1 MAHVTEEPRYDR
13 PIFEQGRPSTP
24 LPSRGTRAGN
34 EGPRPPRRG
43 LLGSAQGRLAL
54 VFVAFLGVLVVAGY
68 VLALRQNPPYVLDS
82 FEYAE
87 VTRRDFRRLVQV
99 EGQVQPERVYTLTA
113 PSAAMV
119 RDVLASAGEDVA
131 KGAVLV
137 ILDSPTL
144 LQNLDEARSSLVNAR
159 YSLDEAR
166 IDTQRAIDEAEAALT
181 DARRGETEAARKLP
195 QMEKLYELGGISKA
209 ELDEAR
215 KALDEARR
223 KRQDAERVLAVA
235 NEKRRLTLEHLEAQV
250 ETATRAVQRLE
261 DQVARLTVRAPVA
274 GRILA
279 LDLHPGEEVKA
290 GDQLVRVADLSRQYV
305 EAAVSALQ
313 ASQVAV
319 GQQATVTADGK
330 AYPARVTFVAPEA
343 TRRGD
348 ATVVMVRLALEQAVT
363 LRPFAP
369 VGVEILTGVL
379 KQQPAV
385 ERGPF
390 YTSGDGAFVY
400 VISADGRRAVRRTVR
415 YGVMDG
421 PYIQVVEGL
430 EPGERIITSSYLG
443 FRDRKEISLSP
454 EGGRSR

>member
-1 MAHVTEEPRYDR
+1 MAHMSEEPRYDR
-13 PIFEQGRPSTP
+13 PIFEQGRPSAP
-24 LPSRGTRAGN
+24 LPSRGAP
-34 EGPRPPRRG
+34 GPRPPRRG
-43 LLGSAQGRLAL
+43 LLESAQARLAL
-54 VFVAFLGVLVVAGY
+54 LFVAFVGVLVAAGY

-82 FEYAE
+82 FEYQE
-87 VTRRDFRRLVQV
+87 VTLRDFRRLIQV

-113 PSAAMV
+113 PSAAVV
-119 RDVLASAGEDVA
+119 RDVLASAGQDVA

-144 LQNLDEARSSLVNAR
+144 LQNLDEARSALIDAR

-166 IDTQRAIDEAEAALT
+166 INAQRAIDEAEAALAE
-181 DARRGETEAARKLP
+181 ARRVEAEAARKLP
-195 QMEKLYELGGISKA
+195 QMEQIYALGGISRA

-223 KRQDAERVLAVA
+223 KRQDAERALAVA
-235 NEKRRLTLEHLEAQV
+235 QEKRRLTLEHLEAQV
-250 ETATRAVQRLE
+250 DTASRAVQRLE

-274 GRILA
+274 GRLLA

-319 GQQATVTADGK
+319 GQQATVTADGR

-348 ATVVMVRLALEQAVT
+348 ATVVMVRLSLQQAVT

-400 VISADGRRAVRRTVR
+400 VISADGRRAVRRSVR

-421 PYIQVVEGL
+421 PYIQVVEGV

-443 FRDRKEISLSP
+443 FRDRKEILLSP